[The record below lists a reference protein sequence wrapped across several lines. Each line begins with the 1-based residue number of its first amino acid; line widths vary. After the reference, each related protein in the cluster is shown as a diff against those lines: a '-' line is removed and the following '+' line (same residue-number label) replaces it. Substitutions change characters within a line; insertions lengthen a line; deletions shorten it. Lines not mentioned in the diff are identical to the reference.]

1 MLIIIRNLFA
11 LVNAMNFYCIKHDII
26 VGLSKITTSLILFI
40 NKYEHTNHDTYMFY
54 IFNLYIYSCAIKA
67 LVYYTLSK
75 TLNLYPYELYTI

>member
-54 IFNLYIYSCAIKA
+54 IFNLYKKLILNNIILQPVQFYIIYFKGG
-67 LVYYTLSK
+67 
-75 TLNLYPYELYTI
+75 